1 MNNATPLGCLQSI
14 PEFLETPEGE
24 KLFGSRNAVDW
35 FNRVNKAA
43 LVSNGALVKVRN
55 QWKLLRPQ
63 YDQIVIEIAKSNAQK
78 GVSL

>member
-1 MNNATPLGCLQSI
+1 MINATPLECLQSI
-14 PEFLETPEGE
+14 PEFLKTPEGE
-24 KLFGSRNAVDW
+24 RLFGSRNAIDW
-35 FNRVNKAA
+35 FNRINKAI
-43 LVSNGALVKVRN
+43 LVSSGGLVKVRN